1 MFLNEWVAEGVAFD
15 PSDFSRYDYTQ
26 KVAIN
31 STPVSLAYGNSD
43 KSICV

>member
-1 MFLNEWVAEGVAFD
+1 MNEWVAEGVAFD
-15 PSDFSRYDYTQ
+15 PQDFSRYDYTQ

-31 STPVSLAYGNSD
+31 STPVSLGYGNSD